1 MATITLR
8 IDDTEKKELDQ
19 ALDAIGM
26 NVSAFYAIYTKKF
39 LHEKRIPFE
48 ISVPD
53 DPFYSQK
60 NMKQIE
66 KSNQQIK
73 DGQVII
79 KTIDELKEMED
90 A

>member
-26 NVSAFYAIYTKKF
+26 NISAFYAVYTKKF
-39 LHEKRIPFE
+39 LHEKKIPFE

-53 DPFYSQK
+53 DPFYSDV
-60 NMKQIE
+60 NMAMLERRFADAKAGRNMQEHELIE
-66 KSNQQIK
+66 V
-73 DGQVII
+73 D
-79 KTIDELKEMED
+79 
-90 A
+90 

>member
-8 IDDTEKKELDQ
+8 MDDEEKKELDR
-19 ALDAIGM
+19 ALDVIGM
-26 NVSAFYAIYTKKF
+26 SISAFYSIYTKKF

-48 ISVPD
+48 ITFQD
-53 DPFYSQK
+53 DPFYSEK

-66 KSNQQIK
+66 KSNQQIRN
-73 DGQVII
+73 GQVVV
-79 KTIDELKEMED
+79 KTIEELKEMEN